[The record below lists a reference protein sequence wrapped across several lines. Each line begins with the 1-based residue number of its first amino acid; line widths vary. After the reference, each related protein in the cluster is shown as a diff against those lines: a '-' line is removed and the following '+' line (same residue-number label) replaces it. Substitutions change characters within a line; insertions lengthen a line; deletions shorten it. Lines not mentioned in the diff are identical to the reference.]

1 MSKSTRDR
9 WIRRLKQED
18 KAHAEFRKQAD
29 TANAAYFS
37 DLIGQRERAEGRT
50 NPNSQYPLFW
60 STVKVAHGRIYSQP
74 PKPDVRKRYQ
84 DDPGAKSANAGY
96 GAGAEAG
103 EGVQPPQPAA
113 PGMGASPMGP
123 GAPQPPP
130 QQPVVDDN
138 KMAQCIER
146 AITYTIDTTD
156 FDINGHAAVNDFLV
170 TALGVAKV
178 EMEVE
183 TADVPVLNPVTREPI
198 IDEEA
203 GTPVLQTVIVDR
215 TLNLRHYA
223 WSQFRWEPQQHWSQV
238 SWVGFDHWMTK
249 QEIEDL
255 FGVDLA
261 NAGTIAKDS
270 GGSYGDGKP
279 QANKYKEQF
288 KVTEIW
294 DKSSRK
300 QIFVTAEYEDTL
312 EENDDPL
319 GLKDFFP
326 CPKPMMLN
334 IKPDDL
340 VPKPDYSYCEAMF
353 VSCNRIANRITAL
366 MEQVKDIGFYDA
378 SFAELAGL
386 PNLTDGQLIPI
397 PSLTARL
404 ESLASGGARAGY
416 DAIVAKQDNTGKV
429 QVIQELLMLLEQYKQ
444 RIWEIYGIS
453 DIQRGSTNPNETATA
468 QSIKAEWA
476 NVRVGER
483 IRLVA
488 LFFRDVFRIMAEII
502 AEKFE
507 PDVLSKMTGIELNEE
522 EIEVLRSDYSRCY
535 AIDVESD
542 STVVQDETAEKQQRM
557 EFMQT
562 LSSYAKELVPAVQSG
577 ALPAEFVKEALL
589 FVTNSFKSGRQLEQ
603 AINALPGTME
613 QLSGLNQQIQQL
625 QQQLQQ
631 AQQQLQ
637 EQGKQLQQ
645 VNAGKEQR
653 ENVKTASDAQQKA
666 ALTEKTQIESAAIAQ
681 DIHRGAVEP
690 VRLVG

>member
-1 MSKSTRDR
+1 VTKSVRDK
-9 WIRRLKQED
+9 WIRRLKNED
-18 KAHAEFRKQAD
+18 KAHSEWRKQAD

-50 NPNSQYPLFW
+50 NPNSSYPLFW

-84 DDPGAKSANAGY
+84 DDPGAKPVVADTGDNESAEIGAAAP
-96 GAGAEAG
+96 AGAAPAQG
-103 EGVQPPQPAA
+103 AVGPQ
-113 PGMGASPMGP
+113 G
-123 GAPQPPP
+123 GAP
-130 QQPVVDDN
+130 QPVVDDN
-138 KMAQCIER
+138 KLAQCIER
-146 AITYTIDTTD
+146 AILYTIDTTD

-178 EMEVE
+178 EMDIQ

-198 IDEEA
+198 FDPESGE
-203 GTPVLQTVIVDR
+203 PVMQSVVVDR
-215 TLNLRHYA
+215 TLDLRHYA

-249 QEIEDL
+249 QEIEDQ
-255 FGVDLA
+255 FKVDLSA
-261 NAGTIAKDS
+261 SGTSTNDND
-270 GGSYGDGKP
+270 GGRYAEGKP
-279 QANKYKEQF
+279 QANKYREQF
-288 KVTEIW
+288 KVTEVW
-294 DKSSRK
+294 DKATRK
-300 QIFVTAEYEDTL
+300 RIFVTQAHDDTL
-312 EENDDPL
+312 EETDDPL

-334 IKPDDL
+334 LKPDDL
-340 VPKPDYSYCEAMF
+340 VPKPDYSYCESMF

-366 MEQVKDIGFYDA
+366 MEQIKDIGFYDA
-378 SFAELAGL
+378 SFTELANL
-386 PNLTDGQLIPI
+386 PNLTDGQLAPI
-397 PSLTARL
+397 PKLLARIDALTP
-404 ESLASGGARAGY
+404 GGSRAGY
-416 DAIVAKQDNTGKV
+416 DAIVCKQDNAGKV
-429 QVIQELLMLLEQYKQ
+429 QVVQELLMLLDQYKQ

-488 LFFRDVFRIMAEII
+488 LFFRDIFRIMAEII
-502 AEKFE
+502 AEKYE

-522 EIEVLRSDYSRCY
+522 EMEILRSDYSRCY

-645 VNAGKEQR
+645 VNMGKEQR

-681 DIHRGAVEP
+681 DIHKGAVEP
-690 VRLVG
+690 IRMVG